1 MVDMKKVIN
10 IDINEEND
18 MIEKYDNSKI
28 SQELLEYIIEKA
40 KFTKKDDH
48 LKIVIKNN
56 CQTKLNYQEMLY
68 NSFKEEYKNN
78 VQIHLRNNILQLVLF
93 FLGIIFIFISF
104 QIKDNEIWKEI
115 FLIGGWVP
123 IWEMVDL
130 ELFTDVR
137 GKRRAKILLKLID
150 SEIV

>member
-1 MVDMKKVIN
+1 MEKVIN
-10 IDINEEND
+10 IDINEESD
-18 MIEKYDNSKI
+18 MVEKYDNSKI

-40 KFTKKDDH
+40 KFTKKYDKI
-48 LKIVIKNN
+48 KIVINNN
-56 CQTKLNYQEMLY
+56 CQIKLNFPKMFY
-68 NSFKEEYKNN
+68 NAFEEEYKNN
-78 VQIHLRNNILQLVLF
+78 VQDHLRNNILQLVLL

-104 QIKDNEIWKEI
+104 QIKNNEIWKEI

-137 GKRRAKILLKLID
+137 GKRRSKILLKLID
-150 SEIV
+150 SEIVES